1 MRVGCVLSD
10 LERDSKEQRSGTGH
24 FRKQNSKVN
33 GCLNTISL
41 GEGGIKQRESCH
53 WKKQLSCVFSER
65 TAFVTLWWHSAI
77 VLIFVQTFLWTLV
90 FVLFIITDSPSVR
103 KAQQLL

>member
-33 GCLNTISL
+33 GCLNIISL

-53 WKKQLSCVFSER
+53 WKKSSCHVYFLRGLLSSLCGCTVP
-65 TAFVTLWWHSAI
+65 
-77 VLIFVQTFLWTLV
+77 
-90 FVLFIITDSPSVR
+90 LF
-103 KAQQLL
+103 